1 MNKCTCQAEIHS
13 SENMC
18 SNCLHELHQEIKEYE
33 ESIYWIHQFANY
45 MNTLVNEYRKYGEV
59 TGLTSIGVEEFK
71 QCFPHITFTVDKER
85 DGLYTVYVW

>member
-33 ESIYWIHQFANY
+33 DSMQWIHQYAY
-45 MNTLVNEYRKYGEV
+45 YLNTLVNEYRKYGEV
-59 TGLTSIGVEEFK
+59 TDLGISQAEDLIECLPGYNLV
-71 QCFPHITFTVDKER
+71 KER
-85 DGLYTVYVW
+85 DRENTYIVYNY